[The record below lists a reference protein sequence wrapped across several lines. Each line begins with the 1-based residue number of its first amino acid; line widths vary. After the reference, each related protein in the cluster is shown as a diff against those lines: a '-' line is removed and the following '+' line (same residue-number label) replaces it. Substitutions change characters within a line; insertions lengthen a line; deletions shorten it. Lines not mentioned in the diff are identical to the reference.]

1 VHEYSVFG
9 RLLQNDNTEDSI
21 VNHGEVGTDT
31 QLLSKP
37 FSEESLIRKVRE
49 VLDAEGVPL
58 PIARALLTLAGAKSS
73 GVCHEWLVENMKRLL
88 IVDDDEAT
96 RRLFRLNLSDNYEII
111 DTADPD
117 QALALAME
125 HKPDAILM
133 DLRMPKHSGLDLCRA
148 FGSISL
154 AQPIPIYLVS
164 GETGAGIK
172 QSCTEMGAAG
182 YFEKPVDFDA
192 LRTTLGKVRSQ
203 TQIPR
208 NEIRLQLRV
217 QIKLQGKDSLG
228 KEFNE
233 STFTENVSV
242 SAFICEC
249 VADLPKDSIV
259 DIHIVSGTD
268 RYVGRARMVRSEQRP
283 KASTLYAFRFLEKK
297 GEWILQ

>member
-1 VHEYSVFG
+1 
-9 RLLQNDNTEDSI
+9 
-21 VNHGEVGTDT
+21 
-31 QLLSKP
+31 
-37 FSEESLIRKVRE
+37 
-49 VLDAEGVPL
+49 
-58 PIARALLTLAGAKSS
+58 
-73 GVCHEWLVENMKRLL
+73 MKRLL

-154 AQPIPIYLVS
+154 TQPIPIYVVS

-172 QSCTEMGAAG
+172 QSCTDMGAAG

-192 LRTTLGKVRSQ
+192 LRTTLGKVKGQSQ
-203 TQIPR
+203 VPR

-217 QIKLQGKDSLG
+217 QIKIRGKDNLG

-233 STFTENVSV
+233 TTFTENASV
-242 SAFICEC
+242 SAFLCAC
-249 VADLPKDSIV
+249 TANLTNDSIV
-259 DIHIVSGTD
+259 DVDIVSGID

-283 KASTLYAFRFLEKK
+283 KASTRTPSDSWKRRES
-297 GEWILQ
+297 GS